1 MEADRREPSTL
12 SKRFVK
18 RTDLVTRRIAGETI
32 IVPVRAHAAE
42 LDSIYNLNE
51 LGSVIWG
58 LIDGRNRVDKIME
71 AVCGVYAV
79 GPEEAARDLVEFL
92 ASLEAEDL
100 IRSSTEGEG

>member
-1 MEADRREPSTL
+1 MEADRVEPSTL

-42 LDSIYNLNE
+42 LDSIYNLDE
-51 LGSVIWG
+51 LGSLIWG

-92 ASLEAEDL
+92 ASLEVEDL